1 MIFCGFTPS
10 RNAAIQAFKL
20 MSTENYYLR
29 KFIFHKQ
36 SNFSYLGKSA
46 TYWAFQ
52 KVSCWKSLV
61 KLANFYDL
69 FAYKQEILGII
80 VTGNVTWFI
89 LMKVKPLFNYLPP
102 PSITME
108 EIKAISYK
116 WILKTFKKK
125 NIGLQYPMKYI
136 LKSYMRISSN
146 LFTMEYWKKIKEK

>member
-1 MIFCGFTPS
+1 M
-10 RNAAIQAFKL
+10 
-20 MSTENYYLR
+20 
-29 KFIFHKQ
+29 
-36 SNFSYLGKSA
+36 
-46 TYWAFQ
+46 
-52 KVSCWKSLV
+52 SCWKSLV

-80 VTGNVTWFI
+80 VIGNVTWFI

>member
-1 MIFCGFTPS
+1 MIFYGFTPS

-36 SNFSYLGKSA
+36 SNFSYLRKSA

-116 WILKTFKKK
+116 
-125 NIGLQYPMKYI
+125 
-136 LKSYMRISSN
+136 
-146 LFTMEYWKKIKEK
+146 